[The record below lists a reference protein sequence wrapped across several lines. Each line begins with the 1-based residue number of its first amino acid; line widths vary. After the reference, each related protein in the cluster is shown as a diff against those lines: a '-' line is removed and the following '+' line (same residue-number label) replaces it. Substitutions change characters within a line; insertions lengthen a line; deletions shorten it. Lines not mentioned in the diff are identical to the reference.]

1 MSNIMA
7 EQLVRA
13 TLAKFEAERQE
24 AIAVIE
30 LYLNHPTGVA
40 DHPNIVEDI
49 ALESKDAS
57 LDGDKQSQEEID
69 AMTDLEEESI
79 YDVEVLKEIRE
90 EQEGFPNVEE

>member
-30 LYLNHPTGVA
+30 LYLNHPMGVA

-49 ALESKDAS
+49 ATATTKLSNAEEAIGSLERNFLSVKP
-57 LDGDKQSQEEID
+57 
-69 AMTDLEEESI
+69 
-79 YDVEVLKEIRE
+79 EVDEDE
-90 EQEGFPNVEE
+90 

>member
-7 EQLVRA
+7 EQLVLA

-49 ALESKDAS
+49 ASAITRLSSAEEAIGALERNFLSAKP
-57 LDGDKQSQEEID
+57 
-69 AMTDLEEESI
+69 
-79 YDVEVLKEIRE
+79 EVDEDE
-90 EQEGFPNVEE
+90 